1 MTPGTCC
8 CRASVMFS
16 ESVRAISL
24 VSTMLTLAGTLSGS
38 MPEPAM
44 GVVGY
49 TTTVGGL
56 RTTRDAFWERPGL
69 ALVGVGDTTTG
80 GKVSTGPGASWARAQ
95 SCPGSR
101 HSGIDTINRNR
112 TPICLI
118 PTPAV
123 LVRAGSVDD
132 TSVPTRLPTYKTS
145 RFKVGL

>member
-1 MTPGTCC
+1 
-8 CRASVMFS
+8 MFS

-24 VSTMLTLAGTLSGS
+24 VSMMLTLAGTLSGS
-38 MPEPAM
+38 IPEPAM

-80 GKVSTGPGASWARAQ
+80 WQGLNRAWRVLRTSTNYTRQAGIAA
-95 SCPGSR
+95 
-101 HSGIDTINRNR
+101 IDTINSECER
-112 TPICLI
+112 PSASS

-123 LVRAGSVDD
+123 LGAR
-132 TSVPTRLPTYKTS
+132 
-145 RFKVGL
+145 RFGG